1 MWAVVIRTL
10 IQVGA
15 GIGIADLLDR
25 FVKPQVPV
33 QYYPDPVSPGLKP
46 FKLLWLGVAF
56 VAGFFILK
64 WLGKTLKIQIL
75 K

>member
-1 MWAVVIRTL
+1 MWVLIVKTL

-15 GIGIADLLDR
+15 GIGLADLLDR
-25 FVKPQVPV
+25 FVKPQVPPA
-33 QYYPDPVSPGLKP
+33 YYPEPVSPGFKPLK
-46 FKLLWLGVAF
+46 FIWLGVAF
-56 VAGFFILK
+56 VAAYMVLK